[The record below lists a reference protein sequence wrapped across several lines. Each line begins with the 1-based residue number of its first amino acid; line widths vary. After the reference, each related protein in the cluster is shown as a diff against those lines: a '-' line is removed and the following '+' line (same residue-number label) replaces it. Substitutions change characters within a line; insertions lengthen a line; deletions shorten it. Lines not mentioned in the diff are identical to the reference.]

1 MDFRFSQEDE
11 AFRQEVREFVN
22 AEWDPKGYDSVGAS
36 IASYDLHTHEA
47 IDLVKEWQLK
57 LADKGWWTLHWPEQF
72 GGMGAPI
79 SRQLI
84 YREEMAYWGAPSS
97 GASDLVGPV
106 LMYHGNEW
114 HRDELLPHYATA
126 EIEFCRL
133 LSEPGAGSDLAS
145 VQTRA
150 VEDGDDFVVTG
161 QKIWTSMA
169 EMADY
174 GQALVRTDPEAAKH
188 RGLTYLIIDMKSPGI
203 ILRPLYDMLG
213 RRRWSEVFM
222 DEVRVPK
229 RNMVGEVNRGWYA
242 TMTHLSFERSN
253 IGGPARMLRTVEEFI
268 DYAREAKVNGE
279 PLLNDV
285 RVRHVL
291 ADMRLQIEV
300 ARMISYR
307 VAWMQTRGEIPVKE
321 SSQTKLWGDMLHQ
334 GIYRGIASIL
344 NDYGQLRPEDKWAP
358 AGRFMGV
365 NSILATGLSIG
376 GGTREVQKN
385 IIAQRALGLPR

>member
-11 AFRQEVREFVN
+11 AFRREVRDFVTT
-22 AEWDPKGYDSVGAS
+22 EWDPKGYDSVGAS

-114 HRDELLPHYATA
+114 HRDDLLPHYATA

-150 VEDGDDFVVTG
+150 VEDGDDFIVTG

-229 RNMVGEVNRGWYA
+229 AQHGW
-242 TMTHLSFERSN
+242 
-253 IGGPARMLRTVEEFI
+253 
-268 DYAREAKVNGE
+268 
-279 PLLNDV
+279 
-285 RVRHVL
+285 
-291 ADMRLQIEV
+291 
-300 ARMISYR
+300 
-307 VAWMQTRGEIPVKE
+307 
-321 SSQTKLWGDMLHQ
+321 
-334 GIYRGIASIL
+334 
-344 NDYGQLRPEDKWAP
+344 
-358 AGRFMGV
+358 
-365 NSILATGLSIG
+365 
-376 GGTREVQKN
+376 
-385 IIAQRALGLPR
+385 

>member
-1 MDFRFSQEDE
+1 MDFRFSEEDE
-11 AFRQEVREFVN
+11 AFRREVREFVA

-57 LADKGWWTLHWPEQF
+57 LADKGWWTLHWPQEF
-72 GGMGAPI
+72 GGQGAPI
-79 SRQLI
+79 SRQLV

-150 VEDGDDFVVTG
+150 VEDGDDFIVTG

-174 GQALVRTDPEAAKH
+174 GQALVRTDTEAAKH

-229 RNMVGEVNRGWYA
+229 RNMVGELNRGWYA

-253 IGGPARMLRTVEEFI
+253 IGGPARMLRTVEEFV
-268 DYAREAKVNGE
+268 DYAKQVRVNGE
-279 PLLNDV
+279 PLFKDA
-285 RVRHVL
+285 RVRHQL

-321 SSQTKLWGDMLHQ
+321 SSQTKLWGDALHQ
-334 GIYRGIASIL
+334 GIYSGIASIMS
-344 NDYGQLRPEDKWAP
+344 DYGQLRPEDARAP